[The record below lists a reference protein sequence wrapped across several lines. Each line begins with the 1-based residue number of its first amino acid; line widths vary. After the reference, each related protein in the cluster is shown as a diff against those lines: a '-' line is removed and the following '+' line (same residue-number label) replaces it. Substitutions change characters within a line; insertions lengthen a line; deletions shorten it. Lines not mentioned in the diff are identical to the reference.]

1 MIDDSN
7 NISLVMLESAMMHL
21 QQTNKRLAR
30 ITICALVLMALM
42 FGFFV
47 YLFTTF
53 EITTEDVVVDSDY
66 GNANYIRNDGD
77 IVNGSGESEEDNDQ
91 EQK

>member
-1 MIDDSN
+1 MEDHN

-30 ITICALVLMALM
+30 ITICALVLMMFM

-47 YLFTTF
+47 YLFTAF
-53 EITTEDVVVDSDY
+53 EITTEDIVIDSSN
-66 GNANYIRNDGD
+66 GNANYIGNDGD
-77 IVNGSGESEEDNDQ
+77 IVNGDDNSQEENDQ
-91 EQK
+91 KER